1 LSDGTVPLDILLG
14 DEVPWEIDIGW
25 AVRAGVDP
33 APWIKRYAGRI
44 PAVHVKDVAPGDDL
58 TVEGGWADVGEGV
71 VNWSLLWELAVQAGS
86 ELMVVEHD
94 APSDY
99 KRFATRSIAAMKR
112 LAGVA

>member
-1 LSDGTVPLDILLG
+1 
-14 DEVPWEIDIGW
+14 
-25 AVRAGVDP
+25 VRAGVDP